1 MRSALAVLIAAAAV
15 LASVPAAAQERSIWA
30 LVVNEEP
37 KGDID
42 LLLMPDGPW
51 VDPAALLAAGL
62 RSLPEGRRNVFPP
75 DTITRVAMS
84 SLAPLITFQLD
95 EAEIRLLVSADPS
108 LLSSDRG
115 RHLPP
120 APTRMEGHLEQGHL
134 PELLL
139 ELVDRR
145 HHHRLRRARHPP
157 LRHAVPERRQRR
169 RNRCDH
175 ARLDQ
180 LHG

>member
-1 MRSALAVLIAAAAV
+1 MRGALAVLIAAAAV

-62 RSLPEGRRNVFPP
+62 RSLPEGRRNVFAPE
-75 DTITRVAMS
+75 TVARVAMA
-84 SLAPLITFQLD
+84 SLAPLVTFQLD

-108 LLSSDRG
+108 LLSTTEVAIS
-115 RHLPP
+115 LPRP
-120 APTRMEGHLEQGHL
+120 G
-134 PELLL
+134 
-139 ELVDRR
+139 
-145 HHHRLRRARHPP
+145 
-157 LRHAVPERRQRR
+157 
-169 RNRCDH
+169 
-175 ARLDQ
+175 
-180 LHG
+180 

>member
-1 MRSALAVLIAAAAV
+1 M

-51 VDPAALLAAGL
+51 VDPAALLSAGL

-75 DTITRVAMS
+75 DTVTRVAMS

-108 LLSSDRG
+108 LLSSD
-115 RHLPP
+115 
-120 APTRMEGHLEQGHL
+120 
-134 PELLL
+134 
-139 ELVDRR
+139 
-145 HHHRLRRARHPP
+145 
-157 LRHAVPERRQRR
+157 
-169 RNRCDH
+169 
-175 ARLDQ
+175 
-180 LHG
+180 